1 MKLTGL
7 RDGVGDSGHVFG
19 DDLKKETVLERWK
32 RGGKKRRKKRRRWDK
47 TIFQSE
53 PFGQHMRDERD
64 SKGKQ
69 TGQRKE
75 GGRMRLDWN
84 PSDESADMVTMQL
97 NPPSVASPKEDKH
110 VMSV

>member
-1 MKLTGL
+1 M
-7 RDGVGDSGHVFG
+7 RDGNA
-19 DDLKKETVLERWK
+19 
-32 RGGKKRRKKRRRWDK
+32 GGKKHRKKKRRWDK

-69 TGQRKE
+69 TGRRKE
-75 GGRMRLDWN
+75 GGGMRLDRN
-84 PSDESADMVTMQL
+84 PSDESADTVTMQF
-97 NPPSVASPKEDKH
+97 NPPSVASAKEDTH